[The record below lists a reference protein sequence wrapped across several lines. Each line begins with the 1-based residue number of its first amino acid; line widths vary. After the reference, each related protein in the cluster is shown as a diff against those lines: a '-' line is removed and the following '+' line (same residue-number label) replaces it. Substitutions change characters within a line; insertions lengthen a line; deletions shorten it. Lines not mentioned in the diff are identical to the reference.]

1 MEVVV
6 KQDQLPT
13 ASGVLL
19 IRFNKLRGHIPHR
32 TGDTLELGVQSMDC
46 PNRAVHLLFIRL

>member
-6 KQDQLPT
+6 KQEQLPT

-32 TGDTLELGVQSMDC
+32 TGDTLELEVQSMDC
-46 PNRAVHLLFIRL
+46 PNRAVHLLFIR